1 MPYRLLAMD
10 MDGTVLNSQKI
21 VTPRTDRAIR
31 QALAAGK
38 EVLFAT
44 GRCPTEVRPYLQQYP
59 EMRYALCLSGA
70 VIFDVAAGRTLE
82 DVSFS
87 PALTRQILNAAEQ
100 VDAMVAIYAG
110 DDVFVERS
118 RRPRMD
124 YFCCDCFAALYDRC
138 AVYVDTLQEALDRE
152 GNRVHKINLYC
163 HTAEDWKKAG
173 ELLSGLPVTCA
184 RGIPNNFEVSPRGV
198 SKGEGLRQLC
208 RAAGIPMEEAIAVG
222 DEGNDLTMVADAGLG
237 VAMGN
242 AAEAVKAAAKAV
254 TADCDHDGVAEVIE
268 NYLL

>member
-10 MDGTVLNSQKI
+10 MDGTVLNSEKI

-44 GRCPTEVRPYLQQYP
+44 GRCLTEVRPYLEQYP

-70 VIFDVAAGRTLE
+70 VILDVAAGKTLA
-82 DVSFS
+82 DISLS
-87 PALTRQILNAAEQ
+87 PALTAQILDSARQ

-118 RRPRMD
+118 QRPRMG

-138 AVYVDTLQEALDRE
+138 AVYVDTLRQALDRE
-152 GNRVHKINLYC
+152 GHRVHKINLYC
-163 HTAEDWKKAG
+163 HTAEDWRKAG
-173 ELLSGLPVTCA
+173 ELLGGLPVTCA
-184 RGIPNNFEVSPRGV
+184 QGIPNNFEISPRGV
-198 SKGEGLRQLC
+198 SKGEGLKQLC
-208 RAAGIPMEEAIAVG
+208 RAIGVPVEESIAVG

-242 AAEAVKAAAKAV
+242 ATAAVKAAAKV
-254 TADCDHDGVAEVIE
+254 ITADCDHDGVAEIIE

>member
-10 MDGTVLNSQKI
+10 MDGTVLNSEKI

-44 GRCPTEVRPYLQQYP
+44 GRCLTEVRPYLEQYP

-70 VIFDVAAGRTLE
+70 VILDVAAGKTLA
-82 DVSFS
+82 DISLS
-87 PALTRQILNAAEQ
+87 PALTAQILDSARQ

-110 DDVFVERS
+110 DDVFAERS
-118 RRPRMD
+118 QRPRMA
-124 YFCCDCFAALYDRC
+124 YFGCDCFGPLYDRC

-152 GNRVHKINLYC
+152 GHRVHKINLYC
-163 HTAEDWKKAG
+163 HTHADWQKAG
-173 ELLSGLPVTCA
+173 ELLGDLPVTCA
-184 RGIPNNFEVSPRGV
+184 QGIPNNFEVSPQGV

-208 RAAGIPMEEAIAVG
+208 RAIGIPVEEAIAVG
-222 DEGNDLTMVADAGLG
+222 DEGNDLTMVAAAGLG

-242 AAEAVKAAAKAV
+242 ATEAVKAAARIV
-254 TADCDHDGVAEVIE
+254 TADCDHDGVAEIIE
-268 NYLL
+268 QYLL